1 MAVINGMGAQS
12 PPLVLVAENSEA
24 MRAALAERL
33 GENGY
38 RVAEAADGQ
47 RALELVDREA
57 PDVVLLDHELP
68 GIDGMTVLERLREH
82 EELAA
87 VPVIML
93 TESRDPE
100 LLVEALRRGA
110 HDYLRK
116 PFDPAELDAR
126 VLAAL
131 RVKQLHDALLEAN
144 RRLARQALTDDLTD
158 LANRRH
164 GARQLEREIALC
176 VRHGR
181 RLALARVDVDHFK
194 AINDTHGHE
203 AGDQVLTEVARRLA
217 GAVRGGDELARWGGD
232 EFVAILPDTDKAG
245 AQRAAER
252 LRSSVAA
259 APLQAGGTELP
270 VTVSVGW
277 AHWSGDTPDDL
288 LARAD
293 RALYQAKDAGRNVV
307 FPPRAS
313 GPQG

>member
-1 MAVINGMGAQS
+1 MGAHS
-12 PPLVLVAENSEA
+12 PPLLLVAANSESI
-24 MRAALAERL
+24 RAALAGRL
-33 GENGY
+33 AEHGY
-38 RVAEAADGQ
+38 RVTQAADG
-47 RALELVDREA
+47 RSALELAGREE
-57 PDVVLLDHELP
+57 PDVVLLDHQLP
-68 GIDGMTVLERLREH
+68 GMDGMAVLERLREH
-82 EELAA
+82 DELAA

-131 RVKQLHDALLEAN
+131 RVKQLHDALLDAN

-164 GARQLEREIALC
+164 GARQLEREVALC

-181 RLALARVDVDHFK
+181 LLALARVDVDHFK
-194 AINDTHGHE
+194 RINDTYGHE
-203 AGDQVLTEVARRLA
+203 AGDQVLTEVSRRLA

-232 EFVAILPDTDKAG
+232 EFVAILPGTDKAG
-245 AQRAAER
+245 AHRAAER
-252 LRSSVAA
+252 LRAAVADAPIQA
-259 APLQAGGTELP
+259 AGAGLP

-277 AHWSGDTPDDL
+277 AHWAGDTPDDL

-293 RALYQAKDAGRNVV
+293 RALYRAKDAGRNAV
-307 FPPRAS
+307 FPVI
-313 GPQG
+313 